1 MKIIIACSCLIISFT
16 VLSEEIPLAE
26 QELPRADVLQS
37 QVNTMMQGTA
47 SWLDAIGSNDSD
59 DNSNDRA
66 SAKGYLQLSWLPRT
80 ADLDDV
86 DVNFKVSLHLPQ
98 WNERFALVIDN
109 DDEEEHL
116 LDYESNHIQDNQ
128 DGVNVAFQYIKQF
141 NQKWQVKNRVGFSR
155 SQVYLRSE
163 VQFNWRVQQVDLSL
177 QPRLDYFLQDGWE
190 PSIKTV
196 AAYQLEKSYLSL
208 SASWQ
213 KIQTESNTRRKIGF
227 YHIKSTGK
235 NQLLVSGVQY
245 NKSNDADDIP
255 NESYFISIR
264 YRNLIYKS
272 WMYFEIEPFVEFNQ
286 ANNFRTEVGGVF
298 RLISYYGR

>member
-1 MKIIIACSCLIISFT
+1 MA
-16 VLSEEIPLAE
+16 LSEEVPSVKN
-26 QELPRADVLQS
+26 ELPRADVLQS

-196 AAYQLEKSYLSL
+196 AAYQLEKSYLFL

-264 YRNLIYKS
+264 YRNLLYKS

-286 ANNFRTEVGGVF
+286 ANNLRTEVGGVF

>member
-1 MKIIIACSCLIISFT
+1 MA
-16 VLSEEIPLAE
+16 LSEEVPSVKS
-26 QELPRADVLQS
+26 ELPRADVLQG

-47 SWLDAIGSNDSD
+47 SWLDAIGRNDRD

-109 DDEEEHL
+109 DDDEEEHL

-196 AAYQLEKSYLSL
+196 AAYQLEKSYVSL
-208 SASWQ
+208 SANWQ
-213 KIQTESNTRRKIGF
+213 KMQTESNTRRKIGF

-264 YRNLIYKS
+264 YRNLLYKS

-286 ANNFRTEVGGVF
+286 ANNLRTEVGGVF